1 MLAPPTVHISDAA
14 CMLCRFAVELD
25 DIAVCGPHG
34 RCICVRCYA
43 NALGTALPMPH
54 TLECEL
60 RAVLRAVPVHNS
72 PGPAA

>member
-1 MLAPPTVHISDAA
+1 MLAPPAVHISDAA

-43 NALGTALPMPH
+43 NALGTARPMPH
-54 TLECEL
+54 ALEWEL
-60 RAVLRAVPVHNS
+60 RAVLRAVPARNS
-72 PGPAA
+72 PGTAA